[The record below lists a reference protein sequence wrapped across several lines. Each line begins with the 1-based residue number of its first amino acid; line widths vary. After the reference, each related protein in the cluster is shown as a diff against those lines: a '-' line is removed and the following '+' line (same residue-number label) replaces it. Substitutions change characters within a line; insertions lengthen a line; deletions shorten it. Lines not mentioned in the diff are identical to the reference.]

1 MSLYRKFLRYWL
13 TAASLFGFLLGW
25 IFISHSTE
33 VEDTITTTDGQ
44 TLTIEMP
51 TISSVEDMTV
61 PSSDAN
67 GIQTFT
73 FNQNQS
79 GFAPQMRTGGS

>member
-25 IFISHSTE
+25 VFISHSTE
-33 VEDTITTTDGQ
+33 SEETITTIDGQ

-51 TISSVEDMTV
+51 SIPSVDDLTA
-61 PSSDAN
+61 PTSDTN
-67 GIQTFT
+67 DVQTFT
-73 FNQNQS
+73 FNQSQS
-79 GFAPQMRTGGS
+79 SFAPQMRTGGS

>member
-1 MSLYRKFLRYWL
+1 MSLYRKLLRYWL
-13 TAASLFGFLLGW
+13 TAASLVGFLIGW

-33 VEDTITTTDGQ
+33 PENTITTADGQ

-51 TISSVEDMTV
+51 SIPSVDNLAAPAT
-61 PSSDAN
+61 DTN

-73 FNQNQS
+73 FNQNQP